1 MYGNIKCV
9 ELLKKKKKGFNVF
22 SLGVCKPL
30 NSTVSKGGTI
40 ASSYNTCNLIKV

>member
-1 MYGNIKCV
+1 MYGNIKCE
-9 ELLKKKKKGFNVF
+9 ELLKKKGFNVF